1 MSQKVS
7 YNKYTPNLLASSVNG
22 LDEPKSFAVIV
33 NPQRQD
39 GTIHL
44 KIPLVSEI
52 YSAVHCLRNRKNV
65 PWKFAGNYLKKELQ
79 CSITLVYIN
88 SLYCN
93 CEFLL
98 SFI

>member
-1 MSQKVS
+1 MLSQKVS

-33 NPQRQD
+33 NPHRQD

-52 YSAVHCLRNRKNV
+52 HVYSAVHCLRNRKHV
-65 PWKFAGNYLKKELQ
+65 PWKFAVNYLKKEL
-79 CSITLVYIN
+79 
-88 SLYCN
+88 
-93 CEFLL
+93 
-98 SFI
+98 